1 MIFLKIFLRMIMSNK
16 DNKNK
21 ILKKLNLKKKVLRIL
36 LVEVFNRMINK
47 RKIVEMIKI
56 HLRKC
61 LRN

>member
-21 ILKKLNLKKKVLRIL
+21 ILKKLNLKKKVLRIF

>member
-21 ILKKLNLKKKVLRIL
+21 ILKKLSLKKKVLRIF